1 MENKNEN
8 KWVIGIDLDGT
19 TLMSH
24 KPEYVVDGRRVDRV
38 HPETIDAIKQMKELG
53 HEVVINTGRNFLQAK
68 PVYDLLGLDGWAINS
83 AGGHI
88 HNPNDPN
95 AKEIVIGIPNHIM
108 KEILNDSIVMD
119 RNDGWSVDYI
129 NDTYMVAEEGS
140 VLYGYGQR
148 EWKTTMFDGEFDFDT
163 QCSVLYFNKPKEEIY
178 KVVEY
183 MREKWGDIVHVTNW
197 GTTGGEHGG
206 IELNP
211 AASNKGTALLMVADE
226 LGIDHKNTMG
236 FGDGEND
243 LELIKKAEHGVAMS
257 HAVDYIKKHA
267 NHVTE
272 QDNNEGGVGLF
283 LKSFFNLK

>member
-1 MENKNEN
+1 MENKND
-8 KWVIGIDLDGT
+8 KWLIGIDLDGT

-24 KPEYVVDGRRVDRV
+24 RPEFVVDGRRVDKV

-53 HEVVINTGRNFLQAK
+53 HEIVINTGRNFLQAK
-68 PVYDLLGLDGWAINS
+68 PIYDLLGLDGWIINS

-88 HNPNDPN
+88 HNPNDPS
-95 AKEIVIGIPNHIM
+95 EDDIITGIPNALI
-108 KEILNDSIVMD
+108 KEILNDEFVKE
-119 RNDGWSVDYI
+119 NNLGWCVDDV

-140 VLYGYGQR
+140 VLYGYGQK

-163 QCSVLYFNKPKEEIY
+163 QCSVMYYQKTSEEIN
-178 KVVEY
+178 KLVEY
-183 MREKWGDIVHVTNW
+183 MRDKWGDRVHITNW

-211 AASNKGTALLMVADE
+211 ASSNKGNALLLVADK
-226 LGIDHKNTMG
+226 LGVDHKNTMG

-243 LELIKKAEHGVAMS
+243 LELIKQAEHGVAMS
-257 HAVDYIKKHA
+257 HAVEYIKKHA

-272 QDNNEGGVGLF
+272 KDNNEGGLGLF
-283 LKSFFNLK
+283 LKEFFNLK